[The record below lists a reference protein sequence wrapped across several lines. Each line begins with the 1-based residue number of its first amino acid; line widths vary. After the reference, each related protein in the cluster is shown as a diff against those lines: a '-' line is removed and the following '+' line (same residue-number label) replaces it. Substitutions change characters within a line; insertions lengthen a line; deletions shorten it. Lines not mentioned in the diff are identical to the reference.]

1 MKNQIMQFLIANNM
15 ENLDMKEVIL
25 IIIGI
30 IIATISY
37 KITKSIISF
46 ILFLIIV
53 ACVVIA
59 GRNIL

>member
-46 ILFLIIV
+46 TLFLIIV

>member
-37 KITKSIISF
+37 KITKNILSF

-53 ACVVIA
+53 AFVVIA

>member
-1 MKNQIMQFLIANNM
+1 MKNQIMQLLIVNNM

-53 ACVVIA
+53 AFVVIA

>member
-15 ENLDMKEVIL
+15 ENIDMKEVIL

>member
-1 MKNQIMQFLIANNM
+1 MKNQIMQLLIANNM

>member
-1 MKNQIMQFLIANNM
+1 MKNQIMQLLIANNM

-53 ACVVIA
+53 AFVVIA

>member
-53 ACVVIA
+53 AFVVIA